1 MSGQVFMGKLV
12 THYDNLNVSRDAP
25 QEVIKAAYCTLQ
37 KKYHPDLH
45 QGSLQ
50 TAQRMLLIQRAYEVL
65 SDPEL
70 RRAHDEWIDQEEQA
84 ARRAEAIKVQRQF
97 QAQQSAKSQTSTSR
111 AATAGQPRRT
121 SRPFGPRLQRHFE
134 QNWHYYL
141 AITGLV
147 YIVVANEPG
156 VLPERLSKP
165 YLANP
170 ASQPPASPLLPGLG
184 YQRAATTPY
193 GYGWP
198 TGADYLAGAPQVNND
213 GLSTVTVDNSQTS
226 SDFHVKM
233 VFLDAPQA
241 YPAREFYIPAHAT
254 FTMEQVRAGHYDLRY
269 RNLET
274 GVLTRS
280 DPISVQQQI
289 TASGNSFQHVRVTL
303 YSMVNGNMQTHQ
315 LNEKDF

>member
-1 MSGQVFMGKLV
+1 MSGLVFMGKLV

-25 QEVIKAAYCTLQ
+25 QEIIEAAYRTLQ
-37 KKYHPDLH
+37 KKYHPDQH

-50 TAQRMLLIQRAYEVL
+50 TAQRMILIQRAYEVL
-65 SDPEL
+65 SDQEL
-70 RRAHDEWIDQEEQA
+70 RRAHDEWIAQEEEV
-84 ARRAEAIKVQRQF
+84 ARGAEAIKVQRQF
-97 QAQQSAKSQTSTSR
+97 QAQQSAKSRTSTSR
-111 AATAGQPRRT
+111 PAAVQPRRI
-121 SRPFGPRLQRHFE
+121 SKPFGQRWQRHLG

-141 AITGLV
+141 AIAGLA
-147 YIVVANEPG
+147 YIVAANEPG
-156 VLPERLSKP
+156 VLSQHLSKP

-170 ASQPPASPLLPGLG
+170 APQQPAAPLLPSLR
-184 YQRAATTPY
+184 YQRATTTPY
-193 GYGWP
+193 GYPWP
-198 TGADYLAGAPQVNND
+198 AGADYLAGAPQVNND
-213 GLSTVTVDNSQTS
+213 GLSTVAVDNSQTS

-241 YPAREFYIPAHAT
+241 YPAREFYIPARAT
-254 FTMEQVRAGHYDLRY
+254 FTMEQVRAGQYDLRY

-280 DPISVQQQI
+280 DPISVQQQV

-303 YSMVNGNMQTHQ
+303 YSVVNGNMQTHQ

>member
-1 MSGQVFMGKLV
+1 MGKLV

-25 QEVIKAAYCTLQ
+25 QEVIEAAYRTLQ
-37 KKYHPDLH
+37 KKYHPDQH

-50 TAQRMLLIQRAYEVL
+50 TAQRMILIERAYEVL

-70 RRAHDEWIDQEEQA
+70 RRAHDEWIAQEEQE

-97 QAQQSAKSQTSTSR
+97 QAQQSAQSQSSTSKPAER
-111 AATAGQPRRT
+111 PPRRP
-121 SRPFGPRLQRHFE
+121 SKPVGLRLQRHLE
-134 QNWHYYL
+134 HSWHYYL
-141 AITGLV
+141 AITGLA
-147 YIVVANEPG
+147 YIVVANEPD
-156 VLPERLSKP
+156 VWSERLSKP

-170 ASQPPASPLLPGLG
+170 APQQPAVPLLPSLR
-184 YQRAATTPY
+184 YLRAAITPY
-193 GYGWP
+193 GYAWP

-233 VFLDAPQA
+233 VFLDAPQT
-241 YPAREFYIPAHAT
+241 YPAREFYIPARTT
-254 FTMEQVRAGHYDLRY
+254 FTMEQVRAGQYDLRY

-289 TASGNSFQHVRVTL
+289 TDTGNSFQHVRVTL
-303 YSMVNGNMQTHQ
+303 YSVVNGNMQTHQ